1 MSESSKMLGLLEPL
15 HKAVSKKFETAY
27 QKKNLV
33 FSDTKLAHLKTK
45 TGPTFQLRYC
55 PALAHKPK
63 GNQKEAKDSKGPKF
77 DPFADP
83 PAELLVARIPAH
95 HASHFLVLNKF
106 PVIHNHFI
114 IATTA
119 NKPQTDLLE
128 MNDLQMTHA
137 CLRAWQFHEND
148 GSSKRLFAFF
158 NSGEHSGASQVHRHL
173 QFLPVEDMSESEPG
187 PWDLLIDRMTTRAH
201 PELPLFHDPGL
212 PFLHFSTP
220 LETESSSTDLLS
232 KYLLLL
238 RAAMSATQSPSQPL
252 NQEIA
257 IEENGQTTF
266 SYNLGMTRERM
277 AICPRK
283 SEAVGVPGAGPESS
297 VALNGTI
304 LAGTLMVK
312 HEAEWNTLQET
323 PSLLSDM
330 LVSIG
335 YPPTTWM

>member
-1 MSESSKMLGLLEPL
+1 MLGLLEPL
-15 HKAVSKKFETAY
+15 HKAVSKKFQTAFSN
-27 QKKNLV
+27 KDLV
-33 FSDTKLAHLKTK
+33 FSDTKLALLKTRA
-45 TGPTFQLRYC
+45 GPTFQLRYC

-63 GNQKEAKDSKGPKF
+63 GNEKDAKDPKRPRF

-83 PAELLVARIPAH
+83 PSELLVAQIPCG
-95 HASHFLVLNKF
+95 HASHFLVLNKY

-128 MNDLQMTHA
+128 LEDLEMTHA
-137 CLRAWQFHEND
+137 CLRAWQTHEHD
-148 GSSKRLFAFF
+148 GSSRRLYAFF

-173 QFLPVEDMSESEPG
+173 QFLPVEDMSGSEPG
-187 PWDLLIDRMTTRAH
+187 PWGLLLDGMTTRAH
-201 PELPLFHDPGL
+201 PELPLFHDPCL

-220 LETESSSTDLLS
+220 LEDEPSSTDLLS

-238 RAAMSATQSPSQPL
+238 RAALSATEHPSQPL
-252 NQEIA
+252 DQEIA
-257 IEENGQTTF
+257 IEKNGQTTF
-266 SYNLGMTRERM
+266 SYNLGMTRDKM

-283 SEAVGVPGAGPESS
+283 SEAVAVPGAGPESS

-312 HEAEWNTLQET
+312 HEAEWNLLRET
-323 PSLLSDM
+323 PSLLNDM
-330 LVSIG
+330 LASIG
-335 YPPTTWM
+335 YSPTTWVR